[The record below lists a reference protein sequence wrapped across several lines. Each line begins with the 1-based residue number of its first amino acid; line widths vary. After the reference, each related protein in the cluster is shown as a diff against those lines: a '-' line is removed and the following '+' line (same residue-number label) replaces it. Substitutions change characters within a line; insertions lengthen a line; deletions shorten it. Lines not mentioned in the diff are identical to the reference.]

1 MITMMRM
8 MMTSPPIAI
17 PSHAAQGTPRKLNFD
32 NGSELLSAA
41 VVFVDP
47 VPGDDVD
54 GPGDDVDVPGDDD
67 GVPVDCAD
75 VPGDD
80 VVGPAVV
87 VPGDDVGPADV
98 DPAEVEPAAVVE
110 VGAGPVVPQIGAK
123 LDILYVQLPEG
134 PHTAIVHMSI
144 CVQSVG
150 EVQVCG
156 MAVLATQLLGSS
168 PKVLKL
174 NRLREAPWPLAAAV
188 RLVYFLKSSITAA
201 LSLTVLS

>member
-1 MITMMRM
+1 
-8 MMTSPPIAI
+8 
-17 PSHAAQGTPRKLNFD
+17 
-32 NGSELLSAA
+32 
-41 VVFVDP
+41 VFVDP

-54 GPGDDVDVPGDDD
+54 VPGDDVDVPGDD
-67 GVPVDCAD
+67 GVPVDAAD
-75 VPGDD
+75 VVPGD
-80 VVGPAVV
+80 GPAVV